1 MNATDIGLLNEK
13 SLHAELKEW
22 YGQPDDRLEAPV
34 DGYVID
40 ILRGDLLIEI
50 QTGNFSPLKKKLSR
64 LVERHPVRLVYP
76 ITGEKWIVKLPR
88 RRKDPSKRRK
98 SPKRGDILNL
108 FEELVSFPEL
118 LCHRNFS
125 LDVLLIQEEEVRR
138 YRGRRG
144 WRRKEW
150 VTQERR
156 LLGVLDQ
163 QLLEGPG
170 DLSAL
175 LPEGLPECFTTSDLA
190 DGLKRPLWV
199 AQKMAYC
206 FRRMG
211 LINLVGRRGCSN
223 LYTNKEITIEDSD
236 R

>member
-1 MNATDIGLLNEK
+1 MNSTDIGLLNEK
-13 SLHAELKEW
+13 PLHAALKDW
-22 YGQPDDRLEAPV
+22 YGRPDDRLEVPV

-50 QTGNFSPLKKKLSR
+50 QTGNFSPLKRKLSR
-64 LVERHPVRLVYP
+64 LLEHHPVRLVYP

-88 RRKDPSKRRK
+88 RRKDRAERRK

-108 FEELVSFPEL
+108 FGELVSIPAL

-125 LDVLLIQEEEVRR
+125 LDVLLIQEEEVRK

-156 LLGVLDQ
+156 LLGVLDRH
-163 QLLEGPG
+163 LLEGPG
-170 DLSAL
+170 DLSAF
-175 LPEGLPECFTTSDLA
+175 LPEDLPKTFTTSDLA

-211 LINLVGRRGCSN
+211 LIDLVGRRGRWN
-223 LYTNKEITIEDSD
+223 LYVLGKNAG
-236 R
+236 RGA